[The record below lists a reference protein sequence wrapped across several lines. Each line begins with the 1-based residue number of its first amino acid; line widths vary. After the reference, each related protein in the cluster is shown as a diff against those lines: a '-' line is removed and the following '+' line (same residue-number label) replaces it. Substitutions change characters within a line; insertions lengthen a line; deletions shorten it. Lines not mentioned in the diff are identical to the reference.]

1 MEHYNLREIR
11 TQLPLGGISEIA
23 ERVGVHPSV
32 VSAVFNKGRKGKWT
46 NEILACAVEMI
57 ENKIVNPEEI
67 EKAKKLSLTT
77 TNAYQPVHRKRK
89 ASRESESFDD
99 DEPVNMR
106 TLYWVA
112 GIGALTL
119 VGWQI
124 FKAWKNK
131 QQDGLENPGGLGTT

>member
-11 TQLPLGGISEIA
+11 AQLPLGGISEIA

-57 ENKIVNPEEI
+57 ENKIVDPEEM

-77 TNAYQPVHRKRK
+77 TSAYQPAHKKRK

-99 DEPVNMR
+99 EPVSKEA
-106 TLYWVA
+106 LYWVV
-112 GIGALTL
+112 GIGFLTWA
-119 VGWQI
+119 GWKL

-131 QQDGLENPGGLGTT
+131 TQIDKLYSDEL